1 MFICLYKS
9 DFFKGLIF
17 YTKVYFITAVH
28 FGMRFGKGLAYYNR
42 CMRGILCEIAQ
53 MMNVYSCGKY
63 CSLAR

>member
-9 DFFKGLIF
+9 DFLKDLFFILK
-17 YTKVYFITAVH
+17 YFITAVH
-28 FGMRFGKGLAYYNR
+28 FGMLFGKGLAYYNR
-42 CMRGILCEIAQ
+42 CMRGILCEIEQ

>member
-9 DFFKGLIF
+9 DFFKDLFFIL
-17 YTKVYFITAVH
+17 KYFITAVH
-28 FGMRFGKGLAYYNR
+28 FEMRFGKGLAYYNR
-42 CMRGILCEIAQ
+42 CMRGILCEIEQ

>member
-9 DFFKGLIF
+9 DFFKDLFFIL
-17 YTKVYFITAVH
+17 KYFITAVD
-28 FGMRFGKGLAYYNR
+28 FGMCFGKGLAYYNR
-42 CMRGILCEIAQ
+42 CMRGILCEIEQ